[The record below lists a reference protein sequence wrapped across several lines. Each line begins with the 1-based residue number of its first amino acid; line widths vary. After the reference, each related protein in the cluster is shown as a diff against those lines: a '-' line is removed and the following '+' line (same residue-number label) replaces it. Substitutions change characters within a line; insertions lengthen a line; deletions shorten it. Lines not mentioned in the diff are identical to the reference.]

1 MNNKKRYW
9 LIEAMDCNLID
20 QIRKIK
26 IRNQRILIK
35 YADYYSWKM
44 KTWGIWNKLKDR
56 KNNMLK
62 NYNNKLMIKSF

>member
-35 YADYYSWKM
+35 YADYYSWKIIERQ
-44 KTWGIWNKLKDR
+44 KEQYAKEL
-56 KNNMLK
+56 
-62 NYNNKLMIKSF
+62 